1 MRGFDSLN
9 KKKEGSDSLNKKKEG
24 SEKNLKLSSLTEE
37 KKTDD
42 KKIDIETD
50 TELD

>member
-1 MRGFDSLN
+1 MRGSDSLN
-9 KKKEGSDSLNKKKEG
+9 EKKESSDSLNKKKGG
-24 SEKNLKLSSLTEE
+24 SEKNFELSSLTEE
-37 KKTDD
+37 KEADN